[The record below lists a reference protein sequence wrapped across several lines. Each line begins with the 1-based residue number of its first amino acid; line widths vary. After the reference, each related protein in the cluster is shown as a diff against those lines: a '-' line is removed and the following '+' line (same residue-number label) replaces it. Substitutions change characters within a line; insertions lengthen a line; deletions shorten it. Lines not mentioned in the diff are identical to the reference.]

1 MTRMP
6 YFKIGAGKY
15 KKKLLVVKLEFALVD
30 CGKINR
36 MFMFN
41 SKYNTCQYSLKYNLH
56 FRYLAYV
63 STLRRIS
70 VHTGYYN

>member
-1 MTRMP
+1 MS
-6 YFKIGAGKY
+6 YVKIAARKL
-15 KKKLLVVKLEFALVD
+15 KKVLISSENGIYTKT
-30 CGKINR
+30 R

-63 STLRRIS
+63 SKLRRIS
-70 VHTGYYN
+70 VHTG